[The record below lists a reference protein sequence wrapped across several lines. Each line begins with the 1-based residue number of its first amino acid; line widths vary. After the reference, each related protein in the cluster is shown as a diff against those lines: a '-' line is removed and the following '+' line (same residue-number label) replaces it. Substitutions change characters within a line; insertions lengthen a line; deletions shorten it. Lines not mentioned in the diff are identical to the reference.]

1 MKRKMIKELV
11 FSFLVSL
18 SITVGA
24 YDLESVSKVYLSD
37 AGTYTVMESGGK
49 TVIAGKEIS
58 YELGRLHGGD
68 HHDHPIE
75 DGYVVK
81 AELPLTDT
89 RWEGCFQENLSMDD
103 WKYLTSMNEELLT
116 EGSPLREI
124 LTEVFQK
131 LLMQV
136 QGIAEGD
143 SIEINERHI
152 EPFHKVGEK
161 GLYVYTMAVPL
172 HVKKNTGED
181 KYYSRAYLFMN
192 KNDMDVLLFVIP
204 SEKRRNVEYM
214 MEDLAIGAVK
224 EVQKENSK
232 PLGVLMVEK

>member
-1 MKRKMIKELV
+1 MIKGLV

-24 YDLESVSKVYLSD
+24 YDLESIGKAYLSD

-49 TVIAGKEIS
+49 TVIAGKEFS

-68 HHDHPIE
+68 HHGYPMG

-161 GLYVYTMAVPL
+161 GLYVCIYDGSSFAC
-172 HVKKNTGED
+172 EEE
-181 KYYSRAYLFMN
+181 Y
-192 KNDMDVLLFVIP
+192 
-204 SEKRRNVEYM
+204 RR
-214 MEDLAIGAVK
+214 G
-224 EVQKENSK
+224 
-232 PLGVLMVEK
+232 

>member
-1 MKRKMIKELV
+1 MIKGLV

-24 YDLESVSKVYLSD
+24 YDLESVGKAYLSD

-68 HHDHPIE
+68 HHGHPIG

-81 AELPLTDT
+81 AELPLIDT

-103 WKYLTSMNEELLT
+103 WKYLISMNEELLT

-192 KNDMDVLLFVIP
+192 KNDMDVLLFIMP
-204 SEKRRNVEYM
+204 SEKRRSVEYM

-224 EVQKENSK
+224 EVQKENSR